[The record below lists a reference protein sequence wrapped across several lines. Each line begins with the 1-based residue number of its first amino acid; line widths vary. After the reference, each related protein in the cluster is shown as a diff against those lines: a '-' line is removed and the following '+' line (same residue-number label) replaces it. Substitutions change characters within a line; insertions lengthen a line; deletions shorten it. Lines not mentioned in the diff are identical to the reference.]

1 MKKLLLFSL
10 ALGLLIGSCAK
21 DPESIPP
28 ITPQPQPQ
36 PSNTIEAANATASD
50 YVSGKKA
57 TVHGNISVDGTKSYF
72 VFKDGTKILLYSP
85 KSVFDAL
92 SADTKTKLKTNG
104 HELTATGTFKD
115 FTPKNSTTV
124 VKQLVY
130 ESENDLKFGQGT
142 TPQPQPSDT
151 IEAANATASDY
162 VVGKKATVHGNIS
175 VDGTKSYFVFK
186 DGTKILLYSPKSVF
200 DALSADTKTKLKTNG
215 QELTATGTFKD
226 FTPKNSTTVVKQL
239 VYESENDLKFG
250 QGTTPQPQP
259 SDTIEAANATASD
272 YVVGK
277 KATVHGNISVDGTK
291 SYFVFKDGTKILLY
305 SPKSVFDALSADTKT
320 KLKTNGQELTATGTF
335 KDFTPKNS
343 TTVIKQLV
351 YESEDALK
359 FGQGTTPQPNPNPSP
374 SGIFDF
380 EWITNISKSY
390 GNAVEKESSDGVKLE
405 AQGRTETKEDI
416 DYAIDGKG
424 LVLNGYKKGYIKI
437 TFPNGVKNFSFDYK
451 PFYTNTKS
459 REFIIYEGD
468 ENSTT
473 ELDKKKFAY
482 DTPKATYSKEFNK
495 TGSYTITIKLS
506 NPSKQVIFDNIK
518 WTN

>member
-124 VKQLVY
+124 IKQLVY
-130 ESENDLKFGQGT
+130 ESEDALKFGQGT

-215 QELTATGTFKD
+215 
-226 FTPKNSTTVVKQL
+226 
-239 VYESENDLKFG
+239 
-250 QGTTPQPQP
+250 
-259 SDTIEAANATASD
+259 
-272 YVVGK
+272 
-277 KATVHGNISVDGTK
+277 H
-291 SYFVFKDGTKILLY
+291 
-305 SPKSVFDALSADTKT
+305 
-320 KLKTNGQELTATGTF
+320 ELTATGTF

-482 DTPKATYSKEFNK
+482 DTPKATYSKELNK

>member
-226 FTPKNSTTVVKQL
+226 FTPKNSTTV
-239 VYESENDLKFG
+239 
-250 QGTTPQPQP
+250 
-259 SDTIEAANATASD
+259 
-272 YVVGK
+272 
-277 KATVHGNISVDGTK
+277 
-291 SYFVFKDGTKILLY
+291 
-305 SPKSVFDALSADTKT
+305 
-320 KLKTNGQELTATGTF
+320 
-335 KDFTPKNS
+335 
-343 TTVIKQLV
+343 IKQLV

-359 FGQGTTPQPNPNPSP
+359 FGQGTTPQPNPNPNPSP